1 MTPGFHLS
9 HHPWHVLVAALRIQ
23 RERRPT
29 LAMMFPGKVTLFVP
43 GKLPS
48 STPFS
53 LVRTSQG
60 KFLLVNG
67 VETEPTEMCVSWE
80 AQPGML
86 HSRCQSQVVPPS
98 GGLVPSLGNHRSCSA
113 RLMLQVSF
121 QFLGWGGRP
130 GILAWAF
137 LAGDGWL
144 SCWTHMA

>member
-1 MTPGFHLS
+1 MGHFGHDK
-9 HHPWHVLVAALRIQ
+9 
-23 RERRPT
+23 
-29 LAMMFPGKVTLFVP
+29 FPDKVTFFIP

-48 STPFS
+48 STPF
-53 LVRTSQG
+53 RTSQG

-67 VETEPTEMCVSWE
+67 VETEPTEICVSWE

-86 HSRCQSQVVPPS
+86 HSRCQSQEAPPWS
-98 GGLVPSLGNHRSCSA
+98 GLVPSLGQYHRSCSA

-137 LAGDGWL
+137 LAGDRWL
-144 SCWTHMA
+144 SCWTHLA

>member
-1 MTPGFHLS
+1 MGHFGYDK
-9 HHPWHVLVAALRIQ
+9 
-23 RERRPT
+23 
-29 LAMMFPGKVTLFVP
+29 FPDKVTFFIP

-67 VETEPTEMCVSWE
+67 VETELTEICVSWE
-80 AQPGML
+80 AQPECFTAGAN
-86 HSRCQSQVVPPS
+86 HRKHPPLS
-98 GGLVPSLGNHRSCSA
+98 GLVPSLGQYHRSCSA

-121 QFLGWGGRP
+121 QFLGWGGRS

-144 SCWTHMA
+144 SCWTHLA

>member
-1 MTPGFHLS
+1 MAHFGHGK
-9 HHPWHVLVAALRIQ
+9 
-23 RERRPT
+23 
-29 LAMMFPGKVTLFVP
+29 FPDKVTFLIL

-53 LVRTSQG
+53 LVKTSQG

-86 HSRCQSQVVPPS
+86 HSRCQSQVAPTS
-98 GGLVPSLGNHRSCSA
+98 GGLVPVLGQYHRSCSA

-137 LAGDGWL
+137 LAADGWL
-144 SCWTHMA
+144 SCWTHLA